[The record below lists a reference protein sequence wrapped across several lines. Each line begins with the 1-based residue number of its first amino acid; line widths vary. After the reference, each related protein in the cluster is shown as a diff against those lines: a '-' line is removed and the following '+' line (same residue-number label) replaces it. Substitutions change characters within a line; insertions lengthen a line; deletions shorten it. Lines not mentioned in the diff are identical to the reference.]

1 MTNERINRRIE
12 RLLDQLEEAADIEDW
27 ETVQRLSRQVVAL
40 DRENAGAAAFLEM
53 AGDMR
58 GRRWTPDE
66 PVSPALFIYHSQNR
80 PNVFV

>member
-1 MTNERINRRIE
+1 MTTERIKRRIE

-27 ETVQRLSRQVVAL
+27 ETVQRPSRQVVAL
-40 DRENAGAAAFLEM
+40 DRENADAVAFLEM

-58 GRRWTPDE
+58 GRRWAPDE
-66 PVSPALFIYHSQNR
+66 PVSLALFIDYSQNR

>member
-40 DRENAGAAAFLEM
+40 DRENADDAAFLKM
-53 AGDMR
+53 AGVMW
-58 GRRWTPDE
+58 GRR
-66 PVSPALFIYHSQNR
+66 
-80 PNVFV
+80 

>member
-1 MTNERINRRIE
+1 MTPERIKRRIE

-40 DRENAGAAAFLEM
+40 DRENADAAAFLEM

-58 GRRWTPDE
+58 GRR
-66 PVSPALFIYHSQNR
+66 
-80 PNVFV
+80 

>member
-1 MTNERINRRIE
+1 MTTERIKRRIE

-27 ETVQRLSRQVVAL
+27 ETVQRPSRQVVAL
-40 DRENAGAAAFLEM
+40 DRENADAVAFLEM

-58 GRRWTPDE
+58 GRRWAPEE
-66 PVSPALFIYHSQNR
+66 PVSPAIFIDYSQNR

>member
-1 MTNERINRRIE
+1 MTTERIKRRIE

-27 ETVQRLSRQVVAL
+27 ETVQRPSRQVVAL
-40 DRENAGAAAFLEM
+40 DRENADAVAFLEM

-58 GRRWTPDE
+58 GRRWAPEE
-66 PVSPALFIYHSQNR
+66 PVSPALFIDYSQNR

>member
-40 DRENAGAAAFLEM
+40 DRGNADAAAFLNM

-58 GRRWTPDE
+58 GRR
-66 PVSPALFIYHSQNR
+66 
-80 PNVFV
+80 

>member
-1 MTNERINRRIE
+1 MTTERINRRIE

-40 DRENAGAAAFLEM
+40 DRENADAAAFLEM

-58 GRRWTPDE
+58 GRR
-66 PVSPALFIYHSQNR
+66 
-80 PNVFV
+80 